1 LIQQKTKTYEH
12 DYFYSCRLR
21 SNSKRHLP
29 GGKGAAMNHYEV
41 KVREM
46 LKTIQDVHVCD
57 EETAVLMLQYDLN
70 IDLNSVQKLLLE
82 LLKIKENLFTDKQ

>member
-1 LIQQKTKTYEH
+1 
-12 DYFYSCRLR
+12 
-21 SNSKRHLP
+21 
-29 GGKGAAMNHYEV
+29 MNHYEV

-46 LKTIQDVHVCD
+46 IKTIQDVHVCD

-82 LLKIKENLFTDKQ
+82 LLKIKENLFTDNK

>member
-1 LIQQKTKTYEH
+1 
-12 DYFYSCRLR
+12 
-21 SNSKRHLP
+21 
-29 GGKGAAMNHYEV
+29 MNHYEV

-46 LKTIQDVHVCD
+46 LRTIQDVHVCD

-82 LLKIKENLFTDKQ
+82 LLKIKENLLTDKQ